1 MKFGIGIVI
10 VLGVVVWATSSAQS
24 SRSVRDGVYTVQQ
37 ARRGAAR
44 SGLCAPCHGADLE
57 GDTAPP
63 LTGAA
68 FTAKWNGKTVGDLF
82 EIISKDMPNDDPGS
96 LTRRQSADYLAYIL
110 LANELPA
117 GKVEL
122 PIDAEILNQIRF
134 EAQEAR

>member
-10 VLGVVVWATSSAQS
+10 VLGVVISATSSAQS
-24 SRSVRDGVYTVQQ
+24 SRSVRDGVYTAAQ
-37 ARRGAAR
+37 ARRGALR

-63 LTGAA
+63 LTGTA

-82 EIISKDMPNDDPGS
+82 EIIRKDMLNDDPGS
-96 LTRRQSADYLAYIL
+96 LSPRQSADFLAYIL
-110 LANELPA
+110 LANEIPA

-122 PIDAEILNQIRF
+122 PIETEILNQILF
-134 EAQEAR
+134 EASKP